1 MTPSSS
7 TDDPRDDDA
16 PPASEAFASSPET
29 QPLPSD
35 AHRDVRETL
44 AHILEGLAAAFR
56 TDGDGRLDRA
66 LAVMALSL
74 TQYLHFPSA
83 LRLTVLGATGSGKTH
98 LLKTIASLVNLPAA
112 IIPVTDMA
120 ETAWRGA
127 QFGDACRM
135 LHPHLFERAA
145 QSHRITVPTHTVELQ
160 SIVMLDEVDKL
171 CTVAHDGTR
180 LEGTAAAA
188 RIGKMQSL
196 LPFLDP
202 MSEIVVHYDDGSQPF
217 RWSLKRSVVVCA
229 GAFAMLEDRGT
240 VSSSDLVRVGLSAE
254 LVDRMGPIIRLPP
267 PGATARAYLA
277 HRCIA
282 NVRFFASLFGVSI
295 TGVDALVGGMPAPG
309 LEAPFV
315 GVRGLQHHVEQRML
329 AALATA
335 LTDNVGTIDLGAFEE
350 DA

>member
-1 MTPSSS
+1 MTTTSS
-7 TDDPRDDDA
+7 TEDPRDDEE
-16 PPASEAFASSPET
+16 PPASEPLASSPEV
-29 QPLPSD
+29 QPVPPGS
-35 AHRDVRETL
+35 HHDVRETL
-44 AHILEGLAAAFR
+44 AHILEGLAAAFQ
-56 TDGDGRLDRA
+56 TDADGRLDRA
-66 LAVMALSL
+66 LAVLALSL

-98 LLKTIASLVNLPAA
+98 LLKTIASLVNLPTV

-145 QSHRITVPTHTVELQ
+145 HAHRTSVPTSTVDLA

-202 MSEIVVHYDDGSQPF
+202 VSEMVVHYDDGSQPF

-229 GAFAMLEDRGT
+229 GAFAMLQAQDT
-240 VSSSDLVRVGLSAE
+240 VSSSDLVRVGLSSE

-267 PGATARAYLA
+267 PGANARAYLA
-277 HRCIA
+277 HRRVA

-295 TGVDALVGGMPAPG
+295 TGVDAFVGSLPAPG
-309 LEAPFV
+309 SDAPFI

-329 AALATA
+329 AALAAA
-335 LTDNVGTIDLGAFEE
+335 LTENVRAIDLGALE
-350 DA
+350 DDA

>member
-7 TDDPRDDDA
+7 AEDPCNDDQPA
-16 PPASEAFASSPET
+16 ASESFATSPET
-29 QPLPSD
+29 QPSPSD
-35 AHRDVRETL
+35 ALRDVRETL
-44 AHILEGLAAAFR
+44 AHILEGLAAAFQ
-56 TDGDGRLDRA
+56 TDADGRLDRA
-66 LAVMALSL
+66 LAVLALSL

-98 LLKTIASLVNLPAA
+98 LLKTIASLVNLPAV

-135 LHPHLFERAA
+135 LHPHLFECAA
-145 QSHRITVPTHTVELQ
+145 HAHRITVPTGTVDLA

-196 LPFLDP
+196 LPVLDP
-202 MSEIVVHYDDGSQPF
+202 LSEIVVHYDDGSQPF

-229 GAFAMLEDRGT
+229 GAFAMLQAQDT
-240 VSSSDLVRVGLSAE
+240 VSSSDLVRVGLSGE

-267 PGATARAYLA
+267 PGVNARAYLA
-277 HRCIA
+277 HRRVA
-282 NVRFFASLFGVSI
+282 SVQFFASLFDVSI
-295 TGVDALVGGMPAPG
+295 TGVDALVRALPAPG
-309 LEAPFV
+309 PHAPFV

-329 AALATA
+329 NALAAALTK
-335 LTDNVGTIDLGAFEE
+335 NVRTIDVAAFED